1 MSKKT
6 ITDENGKKYTVKEKK
21 PFYKRWWFW
30 LIVVIIAIGI
40 FGSAGSSSKS
50 KNDSNTQQTATNKTA
65 TNKNKVFKLGQTATH
80 DNVDL
85 KVNNVKYANSIG
97 QETPQDGNQFAI
109 VNVTLKNNSNES
121 KDYNTL
127 DFKIDNNGDIK
138 DSTCISSDN
147 NDMQSGEMDKGAS
160 ITKDVIF
167 EIPNNADKSNLK
179 LVYEP
184 SFFNDNLKIRFA
196 LQ

>member
-1 MSKKT
+1 M
-6 ITDENGKKYTVKEKK
+6 
-21 PFYKRWWFW
+21 
-30 LIVVIIAIGI
+30 
-40 FGSAGSSSKS
+40 
-50 KNDSNTQQTATNKTA
+50 
-65 TNKNKVFKLGQTATH
+65 
-80 DNVDL
+80 
-85 KVNNVKYANSIG
+85 
-97 QETPQDGNQFAI
+97 
-109 VNVTLKNNSNES
+109 
-121 KDYNTL
+121 

-184 SFFNDNLKIRFA
+184 SFFNDNLKIKFA